1 MKAKVVFALLAV
13 LSANSVGY
21 STPISYISAT
31 TVPSSFAP
39 TGGDFGLGVLT
50 LSGRLPL
57 VVHYS
62 DLSQV
67 PLENSTFS
75 LITSLQKD
83 QSENGVVQGQFVGGR
98 LELRDADGLVLLAG
112 NIYEA
117 LAYEVFA
124 DQPYLPVT
132 LTINGMF
139 RADSGSLLTDF
150 TGPNGK
156 IYEIIFSITPRAID
170 GFSEAFSGQSN
181 ISLAPMI
188 PEPLTIGLFSLALG
202 GLALSRRR
210 KR

>member
-1 MKAKVVFALLAV
+1 M
-13 LSANSVGY
+13 
-21 STPISYISAT
+21 
-31 TVPSSFAP
+31 
-39 TGGDFGLGVLT
+39 
-50 LSGRLPL
+50 
-57 VVHYS
+57 
-62 DLSQV
+62 
-67 PLENSTFS
+67 
-75 LITSLQKD
+75 
-83 QSENGVVQGQFVGGR
+83 QGQFVGGR